1 MTVET
6 SFSVGGYPLAAD
18 RHYDRETH
26 LWVESAGANRV
37 RIGFDPL
44 GAETSGDIVAV
55 SFEPVGSRV
64 ERGGAFGSLEAAKF
78 VGPLL
83 APLSGTVM
91 AHNEAVI
98 AAPGKLNLEPM
109 EHWLVE
115 LEVAAGD
122 AEMTELIHGEESV
135 RQWFESDLERF
146 RIQGMIAE

>member
-6 SFSVGGYPLAAD
+6 SFSVSGYPLAAD

-55 SFEPVGSRV
+55 SFEPVGSRI

-83 APLSGTVM
+83 APLSGTIT
-91 AHNEAVI
+91 AHNDAIV
-98 AAPGKLNLEPM
+98 ATPGKLNLEPM

-115 LEVAAGD
+115 LDPTDAG

-135 RQWFESDLERF
+135 RKWFEADLERF
-146 RIQGMIAE
+146 RTQGMIAE